1 MAWISYSELRFMSRV
16 DFDTAEMTEETKL
29 LPTEEAEGTAGV
41 EAEVHLN
48 VKTIGMEVSFEI
60 IKVEDEVDGEEV
72 MTHFCRHERFID
84 WVPILNEL
92 DSLTGGYVNAIKLTE
107 RCL

>member
-1 MAWISYSELRFMSRV
+1 MAWISYFELRFMSRV

-92 DSLTGGYVNAIKLTE
+92 DTLTGGYVNAIKLTE
-107 RCL
+107 WCL

>member
-1 MAWISYSELRFMSRV
+1 MSKV
-16 DFDTAEMTEETKL
+16 DFDTAEMTAETAL
-29 LPTEEAEGTAGV
+29 LPTQEAEGTAGV

-84 WVPILNEL
+84 WVPFLNGWNVWGNPKSCSGTRL
-92 DSLTGGYVNAIKLTE
+92 GSSSLTASRTE
-107 RCL
+107 TTR